1 MKGAPADRKWR
12 PSLGMIVFAVLT
24 SVIALPLVGLF
35 FFRIFEN
42 QLVRQTESELIAQS
56 AVLAAVLANEV
67 ADEPA
72 AAGHLGAAQPDD
84 ARPDPS
90 EPYHA
95 LTPSLDLASDEL
107 LGPRPD
113 ARPAAQAPDPAFLAI
128 GARLSAIAAE
138 AQKTTLAGFR
148 LLDPNGIVIAGREE
162 VGLSL
167 AHVEEVAA
175 ALEGRPRSVLRL
187 RLSDRP
193 PPPLYSI
200 SRGTRVRVFLALPV
214 IVDGRIAGVVYASRT
229 PSNILKQL
237 YGERRNIILAGLT
250 VLAVALVIG
259 FVFWRTITGPIHELI
274 RRTEAIARGD
284 RAAIRPLAH
293 HGTREVALL
302 SRSFLKMAARLFDR
316 SEYIS
321 TFAAHVSHELK
332 SPLTSIQGAA
342 ELLRENGATMTE
354 AERERFLSNIIGDT
368 ERLTVL
374 LRRLR
379 DLARADNPQTGG
391 STTLE
396 AVIAALRPAFP
407 DLTIHAQGD
416 VGAPIR
422 LSAENAAIVLSHLID
437 NARRHKAGLVR
448 IEAARGSDELRVSV
462 GDDGEGISE
471 KNRERIFDPFFTTRR
486 ESGGTGLGLGIVQS
500 MLRAHGGAIRLLPS
514 ERGATFEV
522 TVPAA

>member
-1 MKGAPADRKWR
+1 
-12 PSLGMIVFAVLT
+12 MIVFAVLT

-56 AVLAAVLANEV
+56 AVLAAVLAGDLRDGPARGLDLGREV
-67 ADEPA
+67 PA
-72 AAGHLGAAQPDD
+72 D
-84 ARPDPS
+84 ARPDSS

-95 LTPSLDLASDEL
+95 LAPSLDLASDDL
-107 LGPRPD
+107 LGPRPA
-113 ARPAAQAPDPAFLAI
+113 ARSAALAPDPAFLEI

-138 AQKTTLAGFR
+138 TQKTTLAGFR
-148 LLDPNGIVIAGREE
+148 ILDPRGTVIAGREE

-167 AHVEEVAA
+167 AHVAEVAA
-175 ALEGRPRSVLRL
+175 ALQGRPRSVLRL

-193 PPPLYSI
+193 APPLYSI

-214 IVDGRIAGVVYASRT
+214 VVDGRVAGVVYASRT

-237 YGERRNIILAGLT
+237 YGERRNVILAGLA

-259 FVFWRTITGPIHELI
+259 FLFWRTITGPIRELI

-284 RAAIRPLAH
+284 RAAIRPLSR
-293 HGTREVALL
+293 HGTREIALL

-316 SEYIS
+316 SDYIS

-342 ELLRENGATMTE
+342 ELLRENGASMTE

-374 LRRLR
+374 VGRLR

-391 STTLE
+391 STSLE
-396 AVIAALRPAFP
+396 AVLSAIRPAFP
-407 DLTIHAQGD
+407 DIAILAEGD
-416 VGAPIR
+416 VAVDVR

-437 NARRHKAGLVR
+437 NARRHKASEVR
-448 IEAARGSDELRVSV
+448 IEAARDSQDLRVTL

-471 KNRERIFDPFFTTRR
+471 KNREKVFDPFFTTRR

-514 ERGATFEV
+514 ERGAEFEIRAPV
-522 TVPAA
+522 A